1 MDHSPTSITHSASPR
16 LGISSLP
23 LTLVFYLLPLLS
35 LPSPLLLSS
44 FPSVPGVYFQKQ
56 NPSRA
61 SDIYSLELEYFLF
74 LFLKASLLAEISQ
87 GSCLPF
93 WR

>member
-35 LPSPLLLSS
+35 LPAPRLLST

>member
-1 MDHSPTSITHSASPR
+1 MDHSPTPISHSASPR
-16 LGISSLP
+16 LGMSSLP
-23 LTLVFYLLPLLS
+23 LTLVLYLLPLLS

-61 SDIYSLELEYFLF
+61 SDIYSLELELESNGQKLIVTLMDVPKY
-74 LFLKASLLAEISQ
+74 
-87 GSCLPF
+87 
-93 WR
+93 